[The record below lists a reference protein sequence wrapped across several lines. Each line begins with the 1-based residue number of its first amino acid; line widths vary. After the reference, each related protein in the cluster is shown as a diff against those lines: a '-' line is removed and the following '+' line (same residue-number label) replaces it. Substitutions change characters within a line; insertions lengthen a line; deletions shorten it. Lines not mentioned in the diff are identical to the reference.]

1 MNLPRYA
8 LFLLG
13 QVGMMSLARYF
24 FQWIIK
30 FASTES
36 SASTSAEALAVTLF
50 SAATVGAVLF
60 GFRIFDGVTDPIIGG
75 ISDHWVSRGKERRT
89 LLIMVFWLPAIGLI
103 LCFLPSFEMSAALR
117 WGILIAGMIIFFIGY
132 TLYAIP
138 YWSLIEDYAQGDS
151 GVRRHLSNLLGVGLL
166 IATAIGFIISP
177 LVVDA
182 FGHGPGAFGFGIVC
196 SVLMLAPFWAAPP
209 KKEHSPK
216 VAQEER
222 TSILRSV
229 MTSLKHRRFFS
240 IIVLFAG
247 SQMSLTI
254 MTSAAPFIAEDL
266 LGGTQ
271 GDVAKL
277 MGPLLG
283 TAFLFFAV
291 TPMISKRI
299 GWQTTLVVAS
309 IALAV
314 LYLSTG
320 AMGISLVVSP
330 MITAMLIF
338 ALAGPMIAVLLGLEG
353 EAITACA
360 NEKGTDQVS
369 MYFGVYNFLVK
380 AANGLAI
387 YIAGFF
393 AELSKGPM
401 GVNAIRFMA
410 MSAGGMLIVGLLVY
424 VFVRPKTQSQ

>member
-1 MNLPRYA
+1 MNLSRYV
-8 LFLLG
+8 LFVLG
-13 QVGMMSLARYF
+13 QVGMMSLTRYF

-36 SASTSAEALAVTLF
+36 STATDVNGLAVSLF

-75 ISDHWVSRGKERRT
+75 ISDGWVAKGKERRS
-89 LLIMVFWLPAIGLI
+89 LLLMVFWLPAIGLI
-103 LCFLPSFEMSAALR
+103 LCFLPSFEMGLALR
-117 WGILIAGMIIFFIGY
+117 WTVLVIGMVLFFVGY

-138 YWSLIEDYAQGDS
+138 YWSLIEDYAQGND
-151 GVRRHLSNLLGVGLL
+151 GVRRNLSNLLGVGLL
-166 IATAIGFIISP
+166 IATAVGFILSP
-177 LVVDA
+177 LVVEA
-182 FGHGPGAFGFGIVC
+182 FGHGRGAIGFGVIC

-209 KKEHSPK
+209 KTDHVSQVKPEHK
-216 VAQEER
+216 
-222 TSILRSV
+222 TSIVQSV
-229 MTSLKHRRFFS
+229 LQSIKHRRFFS

-254 MTSAAPFIAEDL
+254 MTSAAPFIAEEL

-291 TPMISKRI
+291 TPGLSKKF
-299 GWQTTLVVAS
+299 GWQKMLTVSTIALGVLYCATGGIGISIVAS
-309 IALAV
+309 
-314 LYLSTG
+314 
-320 AMGISLVVSP
+320 P
-330 MITAMLIF
+330 MVTAMIIF
-338 ALAGPMIAVLLGLEG
+338 ALAGPMISVLLGLEG

-360 NEKGTDQVS
+360 NEKGAEHVS

-387 YIAGFF
+387 YIAGIF
-393 AELSKGPM
+393 AEMSKGPM
-401 GVNAIRFMA
+401 GTNAIRLMA
-410 MSAGGMLIVGLLVY
+410 MSAGVMLFVGVVFYFLL
-424 VFVRPKTQSQ
+424 RPKVQK